1 MMVSLR
7 HAKVEEPFSFMV
19 LEKKCIFFIWLFL
32 FWTYLYSLKM
42 KLSFFYGFSSIFY
55 I

>member
-19 LEKKCIFFIWLFL
+19 LEKKNAFSLYDSFYFELTCIA
-32 FWTYLYSLKM
+32 SK
-42 KLSFFYGFSSIFY
+42 
-55 I
+55 